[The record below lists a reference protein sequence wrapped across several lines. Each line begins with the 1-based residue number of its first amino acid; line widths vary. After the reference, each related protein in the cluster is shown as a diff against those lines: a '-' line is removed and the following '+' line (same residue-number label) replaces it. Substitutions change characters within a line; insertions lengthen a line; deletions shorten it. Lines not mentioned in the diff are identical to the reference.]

1 MGQHDDDLIDV
12 WGRMRALVLR
22 KDMRN
27 EVAEQ
32 LGLSFAKARALRRLL
47 ARPLV
52 MRELAEELSTD
63 KPYATLIVDQLEEL
77 GLVTR
82 TISPEDRRRR
92 IVTLTETGRAAAERA
107 QEILTRPPAA
117 LVALPAED
125 IAEMRRILGAIPPEE
140 LQ

>member
-1 MGQHDDDLIDV
+1 MGQHEDDLIDV

-47 ARPLV
+47 NRPLV

-117 LVALPAED
+117 LAALPPED

>member
-47 ARPLV
+47 TRPLV
-52 MRELAEELSTD
+52 MRKLAEKLSTD